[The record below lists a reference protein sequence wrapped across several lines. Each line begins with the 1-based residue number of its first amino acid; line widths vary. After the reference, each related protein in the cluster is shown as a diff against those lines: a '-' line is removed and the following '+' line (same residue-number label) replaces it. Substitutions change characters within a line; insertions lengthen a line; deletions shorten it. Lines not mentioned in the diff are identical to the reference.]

1 MLLLFLNRLKHSNH
15 RILSYITLK
24 KMTAYTYI
32 TAMNITKTHH
42 IVKFVALNIILSENF
57 A

>member
-1 MLLLFLNRLKHSNH
+1 MN